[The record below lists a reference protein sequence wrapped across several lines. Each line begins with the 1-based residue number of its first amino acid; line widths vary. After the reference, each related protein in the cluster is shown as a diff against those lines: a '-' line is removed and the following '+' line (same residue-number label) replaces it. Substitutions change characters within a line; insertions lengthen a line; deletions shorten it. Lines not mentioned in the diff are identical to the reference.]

1 MIEHKHSVFIQTDSS
16 ECPIG
21 GIYIM
26 ADAFQLNLHC
36 LKGMLVGI
44 ILDCYTIGK
53 IELGVLASHGV

>member
-1 MIEHKHSVFIQTDSS
+1 
-16 ECPIG
+16 
-21 GIYIM
+21 M

-44 ILDCYTIGK
+44 ILDCYIIGK

>member
-16 ECPIG
+16 ECPLG

-44 ILDCYTIGK
+44 ILDCYIIGK